1 MADKMNYKKS
11 VKALIH
17 ISGMSCASCVAR
29 VEKALSSVPGV
40 ISANVN
46 LSSEKAT
53 VEYVEG
59 TDMAE
64 IRHAVEKA
72 GYKLFSE
79 TATLEDVTIAGEQ
92 EIRGLRNRFF
102 FAFVLAVVIMALS
115 MGRDFLG
122 KSYLLWALATPVQFW
137 TGWRFYKGAWGALR
151 HKTADMN
158 TLIAVGTSAAYFY
171 SMAAVIAPNL
181 FAVADIELGLYFDTS
196 SMIIALI
203 LMGKFLEA
211 RAKGQTSE
219 AIKRLIGLRPR
230 TAIVIRDGKETEIS
244 VEGVQVGDLILVRP
258 GERIPVDGIL
268 RRGYSSVDE
277 SMITGESIPV
287 DKKVGDMVIGGTIN
301 KMGSFQFEAIRV
313 GKDTTLSRIIR
324 LVEEAQGSKA
334 PVQRLADVISG
345 YFVPVVIGIAIV
357 TFVVWFFLG
366 PEPTLPYA
374 LLNFVAVLIISCPC
388 ALGLA
393 TPTAIIVGM
402 GKGAESGVLIRS
414 GEALE
419 RAHKINIVLLDKTGT
434 LTLGKPMVTD
444 VVASPSFVEDEV
456 LRLAASVEHGSE
468 HPLAEAI
475 VKAALERK
483 MELLEVSDF
492 KAMPGHG
499 VEAAVEGKSIL
510 IGNLALMKDRGF
522 SLDGMEKEAER
533 LWSQGNTV
541 LFLSIESRIAGVIA
555 LADVL
560 KPDAGETIEALHKLG
575 NEVVMI
581 TGDNS

>member
-1 MADKMNYKKS
+1 
-11 VKALIH
+11 
-17 ISGMSCASCVAR
+17 
-29 VEKALSSVPGV
+29 
-40 ISANVN
+40 
-46 LSSEKAT
+46 
-53 VEYVEG
+53 
-59 TDMAE
+59 
-64 IRHAVEKA
+64 
-72 GYKLFSE
+72 
-79 TATLEDVTIAGEQ
+79 
-92 EIRGLRNRFF
+92 
-102 FAFVLAVVIMALS
+102 
-115 MGRDFLG
+115 
-122 KSYLLWALATPVQFW
+122 
-137 TGWRFYKGAWGALR
+137 
-151 HKTADMN
+151 MN

-499 VEAAVEGKSIL
+499 VEAAVEGKRLL

>member
-122 KSYLLWALATPVQFW
+122 KPYLLWALATPVQFW

>member
-1 MADKMNYKKS
+1 
-11 VKALIH
+11 
-17 ISGMSCASCVAR
+17 
-29 VEKALSSVPGV
+29 
-40 ISANVN
+40 
-46 LSSEKAT
+46 
-53 VEYVEG
+53 
-59 TDMAE
+59 
-64 IRHAVEKA
+64 
-72 GYKLFSE
+72 
-79 TATLEDVTIAGEQ
+79 
-92 EIRGLRNRFF
+92 
-102 FAFVLAVVIMALS
+102 
-115 MGRDFLG
+115 
-122 KSYLLWALATPVQFW
+122 
-137 TGWRFYKGAWGALR
+137 
-151 HKTADMN
+151 
-158 TLIAVGTSAAYFY
+158 
-171 SMAAVIAPNL
+171 
-181 FAVADIELGLYFDTS
+181 
-196 SMIIALI
+196 
-203 LMGKFLEA
+203 
-211 RAKGQTSE
+211 
-219 AIKRLIGLRPR
+219 
-230 TAIVIRDGKETEIS
+230 
-244 VEGVQVGDLILVRP
+244 
-258 GERIPVDGIL
+258 
-268 RRGYSSVDE
+268 
-277 SMITGESIPV
+277 
-287 DKKVGDMVIGGTIN
+287 
-301 KMGSFQFEAIRV
+301 
-313 GKDTTLSRIIR
+313 
-324 LVEEAQGSKA
+324 
-334 PVQRLADVISG
+334 LADVISG

>member
-122 KSYLLWALATPVQFW
+122 KPYLLWALATPVQFW

-277 SMITGESIPV
+277 AMITGESIPV

-334 PVQRLADVISG
+334 PSS
-345 YFVPVVIGIAIV
+345 
-357 TFVVWFFLG
+357 VW
-366 PEPTLPYA
+366 
-374 LLNFVAVLIISCPC
+374 
-388 ALGLA
+388 
-393 TPTAIIVGM
+393 
-402 GKGAESGVLIRS
+402 
-414 GEALE
+414 
-419 RAHKINIVLLDKTGT
+419 
-434 LTLGKPMVTD
+434 
-444 VVASPSFVEDEV
+444 
-456 LRLAASVEHGSE
+456 
-468 HPLAEAI
+468 
-475 VKAALERK
+475 
-483 MELLEVSDF
+483 
-492 KAMPGHG
+492 
-499 VEAAVEGKSIL
+499 
-510 IGNLALMKDRGF
+510 LM
-522 SLDGMEKEAER
+522 
-533 LWSQGNTV
+533 
-541 LFLSIESRIAGVIA
+541 
-555 LADVL
+555 
-560 KPDAGETIEALHKLG
+560 
-575 NEVVMI
+575 
-581 TGDNS
+581 

>member
-1 MADKMNYKKS
+1 MNYKKS

-122 KSYLLWALATPVQFW
+122 KPYLLWALATPVQFW